1 MKFIF
6 LAGGVAGF
14 ALTGGTALYYGHSAD
29 RILLDGAAGC
39 LVGGWLFRWFWMVCL
54 RGFHETYK
62 ANQRTPA
69 PAAALPVPA
78 AAGAAAKPAKN

>member
-1 MKFIF
+1 MKFVF

-14 ALTGGTALYYGHSAD
+14 ALAGGTGLYSGHSAE

-39 LVGGWLFRWFWMVCL
+39 LVGSWLFRWFWLVCL
-54 RGFHETYK
+54 RGFHETYI

-69 PAAALPVPA
+69 PVPAPVPA
-78 AAGAAAKPAKN
+78 AATAKPAKN